1 MYKLCII
8 FLLTHLTYNVSAVD
22 KISWTL
28 SKPPMDL
35 FRWETSKSSPSYTLT
50 SLSEGEFVLQGIATD
65 ADGTSTHSGVISG
78 NITDTPETII

>member
-8 FLLTHLTYNVSAVD
+8 FLLTHLTSNVYAVD

-35 FRWETSKSSPSYTLT
+35 FRWETSKSSPSNR
-50 SLSEGEFVLQGIATD
+50 SLGRILPFPFECQ
-65 ADGTSTHSGVISG
+65 
-78 NITDTPETII
+78 N